1 MGEKGH
7 NTNLAAE
14 FYVLSILYR
23 LGINAHLTLGNKK
36 SVDIVVEK
44 ENELITI
51 DVKGLNDTSCFPI
64 DNWNKK
70 NENHFLIFV
79 SFLKRIDNPNIIP
92 DVFIVPSLELENFH
106 KELDGKQIIYRNPKG
121 NRIVVEYSRL
131 KKLGEKYKNKWDYF
145 T

>member
-44 ENELITI
+44 EDKVITI
-51 DVKGLNDTSCFPI
+51 DVKGLKGYFLFS
-64 DNWNKK
+64 NW
-70 NENHFLIFV
+70 
-79 SFLKRIDNPNIIP
+79 
-92 DVFIVPSLELENFH
+92 
-106 KELDGKQIIYRNPKG
+106 
-121 NRIVVEYSRL
+121 
-131 KKLGEKYKNKWDYF
+131 
-145 T
+145 